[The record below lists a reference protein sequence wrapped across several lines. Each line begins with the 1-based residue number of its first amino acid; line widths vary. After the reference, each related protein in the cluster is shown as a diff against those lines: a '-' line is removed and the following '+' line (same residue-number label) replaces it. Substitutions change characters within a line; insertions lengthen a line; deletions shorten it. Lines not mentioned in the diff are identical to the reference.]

1 MGTICHKE
9 EVECVDTWEELFAA
23 CEDDE
28 DMPMTN
34 TNRPVRVTLLHCWLG

>member
-1 MGTICHKE
+1 MGTICPEE
-9 EVECVDTWEELFAA
+9 EVDVAKWELLFAA